1 MPGAYSLMG
10 ASGGCLVTTS
20 VLEPFGMTAIEAMA
34 CHCPVVAS
42 RVGGFQEII
51 EEGQNGFLYEV
62 NNTPE
67 AIGKIETLLE
77 SIPER
82 GRLIGN
88 GRVTVEAIYSAD
100 RVIEKY
106 LKVLEELAGQKLQ
119 QSHQEIERTRPSSLE
134 LEKNSF
140 RKAVLKTYEDGKGS
154 PMYETYVNYAL
165 TTNDR
170 GDALAHFLSP
180 YIQFRDKSYLDIGTA
195 YGGYLVAFAKRGCR
209 PYLGIEINERLIEL
223 CKLNLMEN
231 KVNPDH
237 VLQQNIYEPLPA
249 NLRERKF
256 DLITCTDVLE
266 HVLDLP
272 RTLENLKTLLAG
284 RGHLYLEIPN
294 RYHVKNVISDPH
306 FGLFGITLFEKEDA
320 ITYFRYLRAGDYLV
334 ADYHDLDCYISS
346 FPEAYFVTQTL
357 STENIDFI
365 ELDTLFRKE
374 IENSFE
380 SKVENLPVPVE
391 MKEKLKKMFKQYIAQ
406 CVKQMQKRD
415 IECFY
420 SQNWKILIQKK

>member
-1 MPGAYSLMG
+1 
-10 ASGGCLVTTS
+10 V
-20 VLEPFGMTAIEAMA
+20 
-34 CHCPVVAS
+34 
-42 RVGGFQEII
+42 
-51 EEGQNGFLYEV
+51 
-62 NNTPE
+62 
-67 AIGKIETLLE
+67 
-77 SIPER
+77 
-82 GRLIGN
+82 
-88 GRVTVEAIYSAD
+88 
-100 RVIEKY
+100 EKY

-119 QSHQEIERTRPSSLE
+119 RSYDEIARTGPSSLK

-140 RKAVLKTYEDGKGS
+140 RKAVLKAYEDGKGS

-165 TTNDR
+165 TTNER

-180 YIQFRDKSYLDIGTA
+180 YVQFRDRSYLDIGTA

-237 VLQQNIYEPLPA
+237 VLQQDICEPLPA
-249 NLRERKF
+249 NLKERKF

-272 RTLENLKTLLAG
+272 RTLENLKTLLAD

-294 RYHVKNVISDPH
+294 RYHIKNVISDPH

-334 ADYHDLDCYISS
+334 ADYHDLDGYISF
-346 FPEAYFVTQTL
+346 FPEADFVTQTL
-357 STENIDFI
+357 STESINLI
-365 ELDTLFRKE
+365 ELNTLFKKE

-380 SKVENLPVPVE
+380 SKVENLPVPEE
-391 MKEKLKKMFKQYIAQ
+391 MKEKLKEKFKQYIARY
-406 CVKQMQKRD
+406 VEQMQQKDLER
-415 IECFY
+415 FY
-420 SQNWKILIQKK
+420 LQNWKMLIQKK